1 MLWYGTIAAAI
12 VAGSSLLFLKPRL
25 QVFIALFVMTLC
37 FDLLPRLVMNW
48 DVWDFGALLLLV
60 AGGKLLFQPQAAPPP
75 FPSYAVVLSLFLGWI
90 VFALVWSLVLYDYSI
105 EHTLKASRQMLI
117 GYLSFFIFRRL
128 FAVDQ
133 EALPFLLRSLYSATF
148 TFLIVSIIQYAT
160 GIHFL
165 QGLVRE
171 YAGMIRYVPVFLP
184 FCLLHLWRIV
194 ANQLSAKHV
203 AWHEYVYVALVGVV
217 TALTFTR
224 GIYLIV
230 AGMFLLLLLT
240 LIHNRTICIKQSLG
254 VLSALVL
261 GLLLIL
267 GTGSHRMLDRLTSG
281 IDILLTGN
289 STRSQHNVDTFTN
302 RLALA
307 KERFEMVAAHNP
319 LVGYGFL
326 HEDHV
331 PSSLRKKLRYGSVI
345 YTPEYVARYLDG
357 YPYVLAFHSAD
368 IGWAD
373 VVVNTGFVGLA
384 LLILFMAV
392 LIKAQYA
399 RRNGLNGLG
408 EETYNLRLA
417 FFVQILAMALL
428 MFESGPFVTL
438 VQIPALLVAGH
449 VSLSRGA
456 VHAEAETL
464 SKSTSPLLSS

>member
-1 MLWYGTIAAAI
+1 MLLWYGAIAAAI
-12 VAGSSLLFLKPRL
+12 VAGSAFLFLKPRL

-60 AGGKLLFQPQAAPPP
+60 AGGKLLLRPQAAPSP
-75 FPSYAVVLSLFLGWI
+75 FPPYAIILGLFLGWI
-90 VFALVWSLVLYDYSI
+90 VIALIWSLALYDYSF
-105 EHTLKASRQMLI
+105 EHTLKASRQMFI

-128 FAVDQ
+128 FAADQ
-133 EALPFLLRSLYSATF
+133 EALPFLLRALYIATF

-160 GIHFL
+160 GIRLL

-171 YAGMIRYVPVFLP
+171 YTGTIRYVPVFLP
-184 FCLLHLWRIV
+184 FCFLHLWRIL
-194 ANQLSAKHV
+194 ANQLSAKHIV
-203 AWHEYVYVALVGVV
+203 WHEYVYVGLVVIV

-224 GIYLIV
+224 GIYLTV
-230 AGMFLLLLLT
+230 ASMFLLLFLT
-240 LIHNRTICIKQSLG
+240 LIRNRTIYIKQSLG

-267 GTGSHRMLDRLTSG
+267 GTGSHLFLDRLTSG
-281 IDILLTGN
+281 IDILLPGD
-289 STRSQHNVDTFTN
+289 STRSGHNVDTFTN

-307 KERFEMVAAHNP
+307 KERIEMVAAHNP

-331 PSSLRKKLRYGSVI
+331 PSSLRKHLKYGSVI

-357 YPYVLAFHSAD
+357 YPYVLALHSAD

-373 VVVNTGFVGLA
+373 VVINTGFVGLA
-384 LLILFMAV
+384 LLILFMAA
-392 LIKAQYA
+392 LILAQYT
-399 RRNGLNGLG
+399 RRKRLD

-417 FFVQILAMALL
+417 FFLQILAMVLL
-428 MFESGPFVTL
+428 MFESNPFLTL
-438 VQIPALLVAGH
+438 VQIPALLAAGH
-449 VSLSRGA
+449 ASLSRET
-456 VHAEAETL
+456 VHAEEETL
-464 SKSTSPLLSS
+464 AKSTTPLLSN